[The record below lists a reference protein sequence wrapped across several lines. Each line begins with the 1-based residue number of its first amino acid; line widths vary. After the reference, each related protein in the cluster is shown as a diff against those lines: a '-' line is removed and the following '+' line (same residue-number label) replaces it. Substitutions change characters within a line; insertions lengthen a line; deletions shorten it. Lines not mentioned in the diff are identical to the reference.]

1 MRALRQR
8 KHKLDGKTLRHRN
21 SLHDEELAGGM
32 VPDNEPPIRQLL
44 EGVECATVFIS
55 IVLLVCV
62 TCQRYLEDDWR
73 FDELM
78 RDMQGRVDVEKYC
91 DISPETM

>member
-1 MRALRQR
+1 
-8 KHKLDGKTLRHRN
+8 
-21 SLHDEELAGGM
+21 M

-44 EGVECATVFIS
+44 EGIEWCDNVFIS

-62 TCQRYLEDDWR
+62 TCQRYLEDNWR

-78 RDMQGRVDVEKYC
+78 RDMKGRVDVEKYC